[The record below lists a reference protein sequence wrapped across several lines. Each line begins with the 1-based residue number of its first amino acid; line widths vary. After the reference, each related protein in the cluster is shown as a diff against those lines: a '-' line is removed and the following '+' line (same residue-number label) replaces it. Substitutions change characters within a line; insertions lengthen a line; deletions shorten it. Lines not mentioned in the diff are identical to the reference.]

1 MQGHV
6 MHIVEN
12 QNLQSD
18 LKMFSF
24 LGHPTANVLSQSV
37 TKHLRLT
44 LVFM

>member
-12 QNLQSD
+12 QNLKSD
-18 LKMFSF
+18 LKMFWF

-37 TKHLRLT
+37 TKHLTLA
-44 LVFM
+44 LVFV